1 MGLRYILAT
10 VVEQNQRV
18 ASEKNRPH
26 EQNSRTAVR
35 VLSSARPS
43 TGG

>member
-18 ASEKNRPH
+18 TAEKARPR
-26 EQNSRTAVR
+26 EQSPRTAVR
-35 VLSSARPS
+35 GLSSGRPS
-43 TGG
+43 IGS